1 MTAAILAAKQR
12 VEARLP
18 AGFVH
23 VVAAAMVLFAAAAI
37 LDAAPSWEDMSARIQ
52 TWSIPQLGATA
63 SLLAGLATA
72 LGALPLLFIKRVSD
86 KTRDGM
92 LGFGAGVMLAASCF
106 SLILPGIDAA
116 QALTGSKTQ
125 AALIVAA
132 GLGAGALF
140 LFLSHNLIPHEHFV
154 KGPEGVSS
162 ARLKQIWL
170 FVGAVT
176 LHNFPEGLAVGVGFG
191 GGDFAQGGALALG
204 IGLQNMPEGLVV
216 ALALLATGYSRAR
229 AFGVALVSGLV
240 EPIGGVFGAGVMT
253 LAQPFLPW
261 ALAFAAGAMLF
272 VVSHEIIPESHRNGH
287 ESHATAGVLGGFAV
301 MMVLDIALG

>member
-1 MTAAILAAKQR
+1 MTAAILSARQHI
-12 VEARLP
+12 EARIP
-18 AGFVH
+18 AGFVSI
-23 VVAAAMVLFAAAAI
+23 VGAMLALFVAATIF
-37 LDAAPSWEDMSARIQ
+37 DAAPSWEDMAARLRAM
-52 TWSIPQLGATA
+52 SIPQLGTTA

-72 LGALPLLFIKRVSD
+72 LGAIPLLFIKRVSD

-140 LFLSHNLIPHEHFV
+140 LFLSHNLIPHEHFI
-154 KGPEGVSS
+154 KGSDSVSS
-162 ARLKQIWL
+162 LKLKQIWL

-191 GGDFAQGGALALG
+191 GGNIAEGAALALG
-204 IGLQNMPEGLVV
+204 IGLQNIPEGLVV
-216 ALALLATGYSRAR
+216 ALAMLTAGYTRLK
-229 AFGVALVSGLV
+229 AFGVALLSGLV
-240 EPIGGVFGAGVMT
+240 EPVGGAFGAGVMT
-253 LAQPFLPW
+253 VAQPVLPW

-287 ESHATAGVLGGFAV
+287 ESRATGGVLGGFAI

>member
-1 MTAAILAAKQR
+1 MTAAILAARQHI
-12 VEARLP
+12 EARIP
-18 AGFVH
+18 AGFVY
-23 VVAAAMVLFAAAAI
+23 VAGGALALFTLAAL
-37 LDAAPSWEDMSARIQ
+37 LDAAPRWEDMAARIQ
-52 TWSIPQLGATA
+52 GWSVAQRGTTA

-125 AALIVAA
+125 AALIVAV

-140 LFLSHNLIPHEHFV
+140 LLLSHHLIPHEHFI
-154 KGPEGVSS
+154 KGSDSVSS
-162 ARLKQIWL
+162 LKLKQIWL

-191 GGDFAQGGALALG
+191 GGNIAEGAALALG
-204 IGLQNMPEGLVV
+204 IGLQNIPEGLVV
-216 ALALLATGYSRAR
+216 ALALLTAGYTRTK
-229 AFGVALVSGLV
+229 AFGVALLSGLV
-240 EPIGGVFGAGVMT
+240 EPVGGAFGAGVMT
-253 LAQPFLPW
+253 LAQPLLPW

-272 VVSHEIIPESHRNGH
+272 VVSHEIIPESHRNGN
-287 ESHATAGVLGGFAV
+287 ETRATGGVLIGFAI
-301 MMVLDIALG
+301 MMVLDVALG

>member
-1 MTAAILAAKQR
+1 MTAAILAARQHIQ
-12 VEARLP
+12 ARIP
-18 AGFVH
+18 AGH
-23 VVAAAMVLFAAAAI
+23 GYAVAAALALFAA
-37 LDAAPSWEDMSARIQ
+37 LTVVDAAPSWEHITARIQ
-52 TWSIPQLGATA
+52 GWPIPQIGAAA
-63 SLLAGLATA
+63 SLFAGLATA
-72 LGALPLLFIKRVSD
+72 LGAVPLLFIRRASD
-86 KTRDGM
+86 QTRDGM

-140 LFLSHNLIPHEHFV
+140 LFLSHNLIPHEHFI
-154 KGPEGVSS
+154 KGSDGVSS
-162 ARLKQIWL
+162 LKLKQIWL

-191 GGDFAQGGALALG
+191 GGNIAEGTALALG
-204 IGLQNMPEGLVV
+204 IGLQNIPEGLVV
-216 ALALLATGYSRAR
+216 ALAMLTAGYTRMK
-229 AFGVALVSGLV
+229 AFGVAVVSGLV
-240 EPIGGVFGAGVMT
+240 EPVGGVFGAGFMV
-253 LAQPFLPW
+253 LAQPLLPW

-287 ESHATAGVLGGFAV
+287 ETRATGGVLGGFAI
-301 MMVLDIALG
+301 MMVLDVALG

>member
-1 MTAAILAAKQR
+1 MTAAILAARQHIQ
-12 VEARLP
+12 ARIP
-18 AGFVH
+18 TGFVYVAGA
-23 VVAAAMVLFAAAAI
+23 VVALFALAVVF
-37 LDAAPSWEDMSARIQ
+37 DAAPSWEDMTARIQ
-52 TWSIPQLGATA
+52 GWSVAQLGTTA

-116 QALTGSKTQ
+116 QALTGSKLQ

-140 LFLSHNLIPHEHFV
+140 LFLSHNLIPHEHFI
-154 KGPEGVSS
+154 KGSDSVSS
-162 ARLKQIWL
+162 LKLKQIWL

-191 GGDFAQGGALALG
+191 GGNIAEGAALALG
-204 IGLQNMPEGLVV
+204 IGLQNIPEGLVV
-216 ALALLATGYSRAR
+216 ALAMLTAGYTRTK
-229 AFGVALVSGLV
+229 AFGVALLSGLV
-240 EPIGGVFGAGVMT
+240 EPVGGAFGAGLMT
-253 LAQPFLPW
+253 LAQPMLPW

-272 VVSHEIIPESHRNGH
+272 VVSHEIIPESHRNGN
-287 ESHATAGVLGGFAV
+287 ETRATGGVLIGFAI
-301 MMVLDIALG
+301 MMVLDVALG